1 MRRLALTAAAL
12 ALVVAACGDD
22 GAATT
27 TSSGTPSISNSGTET
42 TTSASSTTT
51 ADPVA
56 VRLELARIFAGEFV
70 GQWANSTYGS
80 TGTAFIAV
88 AVDPEAKAA
97 TITIDPGGEVFGG
110 GDPASFEIVLDL
122 SAAPPYVVAT
132 PLFGELAVAVQE
144 SGAFALE
151 AADVPAAGIASF
163 SANGAATSVSI
174 DLEYTV
180 TFDDGSSARGTVAL
194 RRPTS

>member
-1 MRRLALTAAAL
+1 
-12 ALVVAACGDD
+12 
-22 GAATT
+22 
-27 TSSGTPSISNSGTET
+27 
-42 TTSASSTTT
+42 
-51 ADPVA
+51 
-56 VRLELARIFAGEFV
+56 
-70 GQWANSTYGS
+70 
-80 TGTAFIAV
+80 
-88 AVDPEAKAA
+88 
-97 TITIDPGGEVFGG
+97 
-110 GDPASFEIVLDL
+110 
-122 SAAPPYVVAT
+122 
-132 PLFGELAVAVQE
+132 VQE